1 MRMKGFVKIS
11 VPEAAKVMGKSVLF
25 VYEGMKRG
33 VLPIGEA
40 MQMPGSTKWTYFI
53 SPPLLAQ
60 YLGVQLEDL
69 IEEVRKL
76 RCESVKNIAL

>member
-1 MRMKGFVKIS
+1 MRGFVKIS
-11 VPEAAKVMGKSVLF
+11 VPEAAKIMQKSVLF
-25 VYEGMKRG
+25 VYEGMRRG

-60 YLGVQLEDL
+60 YLGVRLKDL
-69 IEEVRKL
+69 LEEVRRIK
-76 RCESVKNIAL
+76 CEATEDTAS

>member
-1 MRMKGFVKIS
+1 MRGFVKIS
-11 VPEAAKVMGKSVLF
+11 VPEAAKIMQKSVLF
-25 VYEGMKRG
+25 VYEGMRRG

-60 YLGVQLEDL
+60 YLGVRLEDL
-69 IEEVRKL
+69 IEEVREMQ
-76 RCESVKNIAL
+76 CEATEDTAS

>member
-1 MRMKGFVKIS
+1 MKGFVKIS
-11 VPEAAKVMGKSVLF
+11 VPEAAKVMQKSVLF

-60 YLGVQLEDL
+60 YLGVKLEDL
-69 IEEVRKL
+69 IEEVRSLK
-76 RCESVKNIAL
+76 CEATEDTAS

>member
-1 MRMKGFVKIS
+1 MKGFVKIS
-11 VPEAAKVMGKSVLF
+11 VPEAAKIMGKSVLF

-40 MQMPGSTKWTYFI
+40 MQMPGSSKWTYFI

-60 YLGVQLEDL
+60 YLGVELSDL
-69 IEEVRKL
+69 IEEVRSLK
-76 RCESVKNIAL
+76 CEAMEDTAS